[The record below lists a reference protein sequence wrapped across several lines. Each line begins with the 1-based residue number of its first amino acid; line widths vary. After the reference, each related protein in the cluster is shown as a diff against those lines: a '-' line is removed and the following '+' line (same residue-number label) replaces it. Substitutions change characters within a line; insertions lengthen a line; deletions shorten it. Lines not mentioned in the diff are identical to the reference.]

1 MVYPGLVMVGELG
14 SDDALVSVAYV
25 LMLASRHLNI
35 SSATCPQYLTGA
47 CPACNP
53 SYIRAP

>member
-1 MVYPGLVMVGELG
+1 MVGELG